1 MDNEKAEDRIPN
13 KMSHSQIQSPDTSK
27 LYDWNPL
34 TEAEASI
41 PQKEGLYNMT
51 IGVDDSDSP
60 SAFLKKLMTIYLA
73 TMCWERGI
81 GILVLGQNVSIN
93 TNNTGPR
100 MSWWCLC

>member
-1 MDNEKAEDRIPN
+1 
-13 KMSHSQIQSPDTSK
+13 
-27 LYDWNPL
+27 
-34 TEAEASI
+34 
-41 PQKEGLYNMT
+41 MT

-100 MSWWCLC
+100 MS